1 MIGLRTLFNIII
13 CFQFY
18 TTEANNIKI
27 NGVILDKSNT
37 PIPYTTVYAPSYSIG
52 TVTEINGHFERSVE
66 SIPTILEFS
75 NVGYIRAKVEVISK
89 NYLRIILEEKTT
101 TLDSL
106 TIQAGDVGIIYL
118 GSPKRKKGINVYG
131 ANYPHE
137 QLGLKV
143 ENKHDQFYTN
153 SNLVSFAFKNGYSS
167 IIGGTKPNGS
177 KQFRLRIYSIS
188 ETDSTYVG
196 DDTKQ

>member
-52 TVTEINGHFERSVE
+52 TVTEINGHFEISVE

-118 GSPKRKKGINVYG
+118 GSPKKKKELMFTVPTI
-131 ANYPHE
+131 HM
-137 QLGLKV
+137 
-143 ENKHDQFYTN
+143 
-153 SNLVSFAFKNGYSS
+153 SNW
-167 IIGGTKPNGS
+167 
-177 KQFRLRIYSIS
+177 
-188 ETDSTYVG
+188 D
-196 DDTKQ
+196 